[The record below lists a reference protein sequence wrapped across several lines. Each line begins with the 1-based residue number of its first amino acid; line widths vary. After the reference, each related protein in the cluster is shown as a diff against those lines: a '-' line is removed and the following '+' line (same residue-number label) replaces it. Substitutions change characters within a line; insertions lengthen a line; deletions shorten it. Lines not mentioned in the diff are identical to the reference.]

1 MVKLFKFFICRKF
14 FKKIEYLII
23 DFFLLLFNQMKY
35 LIIFFSIF
43 TMFNCKIEEDE
54 SYIVYVNSENENFN
68 VGSQNPI
75 FAIDIR
81 SKDEDGIFD
90 DPDIEE
96 KSHFN
101 LTIEGEKNNSYEA
114 NCRFWKGTK
123 SILIFFDLSGEFKIT
138 EKFNIT
144 NTTKNITLNSKN
156 VQIKFN
162 IKSLTLKRVEGKLP
176 FLYSKS
182 QQINVTEKDT
192 KIKMMFKIE
201 AYNDEQLF
209 LDIDKYGR
217 IAFETCIAE
226 SNNLKCEISK
236 KNFDFLAI
244 KSNSVSVHYI
254 HNSLGYLEFKYLGSL
269 RINYPKINKEDIYF
283 KIVNITNKE
292 VGFATFITFET
303 NITDIDKIYIS
314 GEQYQIN
321 EESFYCFFIKH
332 DNISPLY
339 FSCGINFMGEYNIE
353 KIEGFYKNNSHY
365 KYNLIFET
373 QTMDV
378 TIHVNSYPSVTFM
391 NIFPETINFASK
403 DVSQI
408 LLFIAGRASINS
420 IRFNIDGE
428 DLECTNIPWE
438 IGTIKNCTITRE
450 HFNNKESGYYL
461 IHYKNSLNKYV
472 ILYESFGLNAILPPP
487 IPPSENPGSSGKM
500 LEYSVG
506 LLALLYLLV

>member
-1 MVKLFKFFICRKF
+1 
-14 FKKIEYLII
+14 
-23 DFFLLLFNQMKY
+23 MKY

-156 VQIKFN
+156 VQIKFD

-182 QQINVTEKDT
+182 QQINVTENDT
-192 KIKMMFKIE
+192 KIEMIFKIE

-217 IAFETCIAE
+217 IAFETCVAE

-236 KNFDFLAI
+236 KNFDVLAVD
-244 KSNSVSVHYI
+244 SNSVSVHYI
-254 HNSLGYLEFKYLGSL
+254 HNSLDYLRFKHIGSL
-269 RINYPKINKEDIYF
+269 TINYPNINKENIYF

-292 VGFATFITFET
+292 VGLATFVTFET
-303 NITDIDKIYIS
+303 NITDIDKIYTRM
-314 GEQYQIN
+314 EPVQID
-321 EESFYCFFIKH
+321 EESHVCFFIKH
-332 DNISPLY
+332 DNIGPLY
-339 FSCGINFMGEYNIE
+339 LSCTINTIGEYNIQ
-353 KIEGFYKNNSHY
+353 KIEGFTRNDSHY
-365 KYNLIFET
+365 KYNFIFET
-373 QTMDV
+373 QTIDK
-378 TIHVNSYPSVTFM
+378 TININEHISLYIM
-391 NIFPETINFASK
+391 NIYPETINFTSK
-403 DVSQI
+403 DVSQ
-408 LLFIAGRASINS
+408 LKLFITGRSNLNN

-428 DLECTNIPWE
+428 DLECRNIPWE
-438 IGTIKNCTITRE
+438 IGQIKNCTITRE
-450 HFNNKESGYYL
+450 HFKNKESGYYL

-472 ILYESFGLNAILPPP
+472 ILYEYFGLNVILPPP
-487 IPPSENPGSSGKM
+487 IPPSEDPGNSGKM
-500 LEYSVG
+500 VKYSVG